1 MTDQPNQTNPE
12 LRTSRIHGVMIDHS
26 ASQMQVRE
34 LPLVVSDEKPSGG
47 GKNRGPSPLEYIL
60 IGLCA

>member
-1 MTDQPNQTNPE
+1 MTDRQSQTNPE
-12 LRTSRIHGVMIDHS
+12 LRTSRVHGVMIDHS

-34 LPLVVSDEKPSGG
+34 LPPVVSDEKPSGG

>member
-47 GKNRGPSPLEYIL
+47 GKNRGPSPLEHIL